1 MSDTQNAAETAS
13 VEPPEGADQQGEQ
26 HAKTFDADYVEK
38 LRKENA
44 KYRTEAKVNADA
56 AARLAEIEAANKT
69 AEERAAERLA
79 AAEKAAADAEARAL
93 RREVAIEHRL
103 DPRDAAL
110 LDNLTD
116 EDTMRALAARLA
128 PSEETGPRQP
138 KPDANQGRSGAAGPK
153 STADSFADF
162 FRKSLPER

>member
-1 MSDTQNAAETAS
+1 MSDSTPTPADVAPSTEPAQAQESTTESPQVEIDWKAKAREWERRAKENKTAAE
-13 VEPPEGADQQGEQ
+13 E
-26 HAKTFDADYVEK
+26 
-38 LRKENA
+38 L
-44 KYRTEAKVNADA
+44 A
-56 AARLAEIEAANKT
+56 AIKAANLT
-69 AEERAAERLA
+69 AEERANERLA

-93 RREVAIEHRL
+93 RREIAIEHRL
-103 DPRDAAL
+103 GKDDAAL

-153 STADSFADF
+153 STAESFSDF